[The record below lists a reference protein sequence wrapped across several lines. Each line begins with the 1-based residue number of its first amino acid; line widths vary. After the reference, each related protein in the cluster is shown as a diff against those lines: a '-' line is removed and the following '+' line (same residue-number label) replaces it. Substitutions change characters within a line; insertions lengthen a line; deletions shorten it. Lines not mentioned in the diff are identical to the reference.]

1 MAAQID
7 RSQWAPFL
15 DAVTTSLIGK
25 QAEIEVVSLRLGDQI
40 EAEWAPLIGITYDR
54 KNDLIEIALEEM
66 DHLIRSPRELFTD
79 YAVGDVV
86 AATSVAHFRRR
97 RVWLKPTS
105 RVAARQHHPRTDPEE
120 HSPASPVALMF
131 FNGSGGGGRCAL
143 HR

>member
-7 RSQWAPFL
+7 RSKWAPFL
-15 DAVTTSLIGK
+15 DAITTSLIGK

-86 AATSVAHFRRR
+86 AAIEIVDADGN
-97 RVWLKPTS
+97 
-105 RVAARQHHPRTDPEE
+105 RQIVKFKDPLAL
-120 HSPASPVALMF
+120 PAPSQSAPEMAT
-131 FNGSGGGGRCAL
+131 R
-143 HR
+143 